1 MSPLPFPYGF
11 LPFPYGLLPSAFP
24 LWPAAFCLPLWPS
37 ALPYRLL
44 LDATINQSIYL
55 MSWGATKI
63 LFGRHTQH
71 VSEILV
77 DTWQG
82 RCCSVVVMLSSQLM
96 KCI

>member
-37 ALPYRLL
+37 ALPYGLL
-44 LDATINQSIYL
+44 LD
-55 MSWGATKI
+55 ATKI